1 MFVDGWFGLVRV
13 LLVGTC
19 AHAALLAVLRGSG
32 THTLS
37 GFRQEAPSSD
47 AVR

>member
-1 MFVDGWFGLVRV
+1 MFFDGRFGLVRV

-19 AHAALLAVLRGSG
+19 AHAALLAVLRVSG
-32 THTLS
+32 KRTLA
-37 GFRQEAPSSD
+37 GFLQEAPSTD